1 MSSLSA
7 PSPPWSVQAVKQR
20 ATRDAMRDRLRIS
33 ISYDDNFHSL
43 SYMLQPLLEGRFM
56 EAKTKDYKRTITCSR
71 LVVPDQP

>member
-1 MSSLSA
+1 
-7 PSPPWSVQAVKQR
+7 
-20 ATRDAMRDRLRIS
+20 MRGRLRIS